1 MKKTTDV
8 KRNSSRK
15 PRVTELR
22 ERFEYIKASFE
33 IEGIHF
39 SKQEL
44 ASIEDS
50 IRKRHRGQGFVTT
63 AKALLKT

>member
-1 MKKTTDV
+1 MKKTTDA
-8 KRNSSRK
+8 KRNGSHK

-39 SKQEL
+39 STREL
-44 ASIEDS
+44 KSIEES
-50 IRKRHRGQGFVTT
+50 ISKRHRGPGFIST